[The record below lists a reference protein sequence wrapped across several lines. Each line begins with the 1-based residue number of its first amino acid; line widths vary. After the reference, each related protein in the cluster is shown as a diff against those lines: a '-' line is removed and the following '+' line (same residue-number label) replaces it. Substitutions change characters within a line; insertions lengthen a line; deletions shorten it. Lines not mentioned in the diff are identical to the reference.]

1 MADVTKVQ
9 MLIDQSRKLLEDHPY
24 DEADPMT
31 YIVSLD
37 VFHDELKFII
47 KALEEPVDIT
57 GVQLLQCLKDAG
69 LENVRPHIRF
79 IEK

>member
-24 DEADPMT
+24 DESDPMT

-47 KALEEPVDIT
+47 KALEE
-57 GVQLLQCLKDAG
+57 LKTRMSFDEINA
-69 LENVRPHIRF
+69 I
-79 IEK
+79 K

>member
-47 KALEEPVDIT
+47 KALEE
-57 GVQLLQCLKDAG
+57 LKTRMSFDEINA
-69 LENVRPHIRF
+69 I
-79 IEK
+79 